1 MAAVR
6 GLVLVLALA
15 GVAGAAPPCT
25 GRFGTDVGLVT
36 ARAGVELIDVA
47 RRRVTVGACGTAKAR
62 VKSRRRA
69 TRVNAV
75 FRHCPGVTG
84 KATLTATIAAPAC
97 TSMQGVFRAKRA
109 RIVTRFT
116 AATGGVTGGRVVIPT
131 GAVADV
137 DTADPAMQ
145 GDNDTPETAQPIPL
159 AASVG
164 GAAGPGDGTLV
175 TSDGSYRLSDFYRIE
190 LDGTPITITLD
201 IGNPETADLDLAL
214 FDANGTLIG
223 APSTGT
229 TNVEQLSTTYSGSAF
244 VVVATYVPAS
254 SGTTAYVLTSGRTA
268 TATTAVVAP
277 EFVPGELIVRFRDD
291 VPLVA
296 TARVALADG
305 DAALVAGDPR
315 AAGGGLFRL
324 PGATHETTRA
334 AVAALAGRPDVA
346 WAQPNYIRHAML
358 EPNDQYYGFQWHYPL
373 ISLPAAWDVTTGSAS
388 VIVAVI
394 DTGQFAHPDMDPAR
408 FVPGFDFVSDP
419 ANALDGDG
427 IDPDPSDP
435 GDHAAGIASSFHG
448 THVAGTI
455 GAHTDNGTGVAGVDW
470 AARIMP
476 IRVLGKDGGSDFDI
490 AQAIRFAAGLPNGS
504 GTVSAQ
510 RADVINMSLG
520 GAGTSAAM
528 HDAVAA
534 ARAAGVIVV
543 VAAGNED
550 QDATGFVPASFPEVV
565 CVSAVDM
572 QAQKAPYS
580 NFGSAIDVA
589 APGGDTSVDRDGN
602 GYVDGV
608 LSTLADD
615 SGGAPVPIYKF
626 YQGTS
631 MASPHVAG
639 VVALMQ
645 AAALAARGV
654 RVTPDEFDTLLASG
668 ALTDVIGPASQFGF
682 GLVNA
687 AKAVTAAG
695 AGGGGPPSLRTVPES
710 VSIPAVFGEASLL
723 VRNGGGGSLTI
734 TAAAAGG
741 NAPWLTVLPSATLP
755 ASAPVA
761 LRLVANRGGLV
772 PGTYTGSLTIDSS
785 AGTKS
790 VPVALEVSAA
800 GANAGDV
807 GHVFVRLV
815 DPMTRAT
822 VVQTDTTRTGGY
834 AFSFGL
840 VPGGSYLLMG
850 GTDRD
855 GDGTI
860 GDPGEA
866 LGVYPTVDAPVPITV
881 PFGGQVNVD
890 LQVLEQV
897 AIRSLAATA
906 APRKPPLI
914 VDGWTP
920 AGRSE

>member
-1 MAAVR
+1 MYATDGGGGRAIDGTKRAAMKAWR

-15 GVAGAAPPCT
+15 DAAGAAPLCT
-25 GRFGTDVGLVT
+25 GRFGTNVGLVT
-36 ARAGVELIDVA
+36 GAAGVDLIDVA
-47 RRRVTVGACGTAKAR
+47 RGQVAVGACGTVRAR
-62 VKSRRRA
+62 VKGRRHA
-69 TRVNAV
+69 TRVKAV

-84 KATLTATIAAPAC
+84 KAKLTATIAAPAC
-97 TSMQGVFRAKRA
+97 TSMEGVFRAKRA
-109 RIVTRFT
+109 HIATRFT
-116 AATGGVTGGRVVIPT
+116 AATGGAAGGHLVVPA
-131 GAVADV
+131 GAIADV
-137 DTADPAMQ
+137 DTADPAMH

-190 LDGTPITITLD
+190 LDGTPITITLNIADPD
-201 IGNPETADLDLAL
+201 IGDLDLAL
-214 FDANGTLIG
+214 FDPNGTLIG
-223 APSTGT
+223 SPSTST
-229 TNVEQLSTTYSGSAF
+229 TNVEELSTTYSGSAF
-244 VVVATYVPAS
+244 IVVATFVPGS
-254 SGTTAYVLTSGRTA
+254 TGTTAYVLTTGRTA
-268 TATTAVVAP
+268 TATPAVAEP
-277 EFVPGELIVRFRDD
+277 EFVPGELIVRFRDE

-296 TARVALADG
+296 TARVALADS

-324 PGATHETTRA
+324 AGATLDATRA
-334 AVAALAGRPDVA
+334 AVATLAGRPDVA

-388 VIVAVI
+388 VIVAVV

-435 GDHAAGIASSFHG
+435 GDHAAGVASSFHG

-455 GAHTDNGTGVAGVDW
+455 GAHSNNGIGVAGVDW

-476 IRVLGKDGGSDFDI
+476 VRVLGKDGGSDFDI
-490 AQAIRFAAGLPNGS
+490 AQGIRFAAGLPNVS
-504 GTVSAQ
+504 GTVPAQ

-534 ARAAGVIVV
+534 ARAAGAIVV
-543 VAAGNED
+543 VAAGNEN

-580 NFGSAIDVA
+580 NFGNAVDIA
-589 APGGDTSVDRDGN
+589 APGGDTSVDRDGD

-615 SGGAPVPIYKF
+615 SGGTPVPVYAF

-645 AAALAARGV
+645 AAALAARGT

-687 AKAVTAAG
+687 AKAVAAAG

-741 NAPWLTVLPSATLP
+741 DAPWLTVLPSATLP
-755 ASAPVA
+755 ANAPVT
-761 LRLVANRGGLV
+761 LRLVANRAGLA
-772 PGTYTGSLTIDSS
+772 PGTYTGSVTIDSS
-785 AGTKS
+785 AGGKS
-790 VPVALEVSAA
+790 IPVALEVSAA
-800 GANAGDV
+800 TDTGDV

-822 VVQTDTTRTGGY
+822 VAQTDTTRAAGY
-834 AFSFGL
+834 AFSFAR
-840 VPGGSYLLMG
+840 VPGGSYLLMA

-855 GDGTI
+855 GDATI

-866 LGVYPTVDAPVPITV
+866 LGVYPTIDAPVPITV

-897 AIRSLAATA
+897 AIRSL
-906 APRKPPLI
+906 R
-914 VDGWTP
+914 V
-920 AGRSE
+920 R

>member
-324 PGATHETTRA
+324 PGATHEPTRA

-490 AQAIRFAAGLPNGS
+490 AQGVRFAAGLPNAS
-504 GTVSAQ
+504 GTVPAQ

-520 GAGTSAAM
+520 GAGTSPAM

-534 ARAAGVIVV
+534 ARAAGAIVV
-543 VAAGNED
+543 VAAGNDD

-580 NFGSAIDVA
+580 NFGSAVDVA
-589 APGGDTSVDRDGN
+589 APGGDTSVDHDGN
-602 GYVDGV
+602 GYADGV

-615 SGGAPVPIYKF
+615 SGGTPVPDYAF

-645 AAALAARGV
+645 AAALAARGA
-654 RVTPDEFDTLLASG
+654 RITPDELDTLLASG
-668 ALTDVIGPASQFGF
+668 ALTDVIGPAAQFGF

-687 AKAVTAAG
+687 AKAVTAAA
-695 AGGGGPPSLRTVPES
+695 AGNGGPPSLRTVPES
-710 VSIPAVFGEASLL
+710 VSIPAAFAEASLL

-741 NAPWLTVLPSATLP
+741 DAPWLTVLPSATLP
-755 ASAPVA
+755 ASAPVTA
-761 LRLVANRGGLV
+761 RLVANRGGLA
-772 PGTYTGSLTIDSS
+772 PGTYTGSVTIASS
-785 AGTKS
+785 AGDAS

-800 GANAGDV
+800 GAGDV

-815 DPMTRAT
+815 DPVTRAT
-822 VVQTDTTRTGGY
+822 VAQTDTTRAGGY

-840 VPGGSYLLMG
+840 VPGGSYLLMA

-866 LGVYPTVDAPVPITV
+866 LGVYPTVDAPVPIAV

-897 AIRSLAATA
+897 AIRSL
-906 APRKPPLI
+906 R
-914 VDGWTP
+914 V
-920 AGRSE
+920 R